1 MLAALLLGLTGSIT
15 HCVGMCSGV
24 AIMLGRSASGWRL
37 LALHLGRVSTYAVLG
52 GVAGGV
58 GYALGASGHA
68 GHAGHGGG
76 AQQST
81 AFPALTPWQGG
92 LAILAALVAIY
103 MAIALLGRAPS
114 PERLLGRMTRWWG
127 RAMKRRRQ
135 AEATGPDA
143 SPGVFSLFVFG
154 LLWGLLPCGLVLA
167 ALLLAAA
174 SGSPWQG
181 SAAMI
186 LFGLGTWPVGFGL
199 GAASR
204 TQAFQLRWRTWL
216 RPLTA
221 GIVLVFGLQLALRGL
236 AAWGW
241 APHAHLGG
249 LMLW

>member
-24 AIMLGRSASGWRL
+24 AIMLGRNASGWRL
-37 LALHLGRVSTYAVLG
+37 LVLHLGRVGTYAVLG
-52 GVAGGV
+52 AVAGGV
-58 GYALGASGHA
+58 GYALGAGGHMGHA
-68 GHAGHGGG
+68 GGAEHA
-76 AQQST
+76 AVL
-81 AFPALTPWQGG
+81 PALAPWQGA
-92 LAILAALVAIY
+92 LAIAAAVVAIY

-114 PERLLGRMTRWWG
+114 PELLLGRMTRWWG
-127 RAMKRRRQ
+127 RTMKRRRQ
-135 AEATGPDA
+135 TEAMAHGPDA
-143 SPGVFSLFVFG
+143 APGVVSIFVFG

-181 SAAMI
+181 AITMI
-186 LFGLGTWPVGFGL
+186 VFGLGTWPVGFGL

-204 TQAFQLRWRTWL
+204 TQAFQLRWRTWM

-221 GIVLVFGLQLALRGL
+221 GIVLVFGLQMALRGL